1 MSVSNFQE
9 LTVWQKSID
18 LVIEIYRITKLL
30 PKEEIYALSNQ
41 MRRAAVSIPSNIAE
55 GQQRQSTK
63 EFVNFLSISR
73 GSNAEIETQ
82 LIICEKLN
90 YLTAEQIKYAMSLC
104 GEIGK
109 MLNAMIVKLS

>member
-1 MSVSNFQE
+1 LKYTNNKAFAKRGDICSF
-9 LTVWQKSID
+9 KSD
-18 LVIEIYRITKLL
+18 E
-30 PKEEIYALSNQ
+30 
-41 MRRAAVSIPSNIAE
+41 RAAVSIPSNIAE